1 MRQRDNV
8 TVEIH
13 GIEHEIPYYHRTVTL
28 DTCERRGEFL
38 LKVENLDTDLI
49 IEIARLSFFT
59 FLVETMYCTG

>member
-8 TVEIH
+8 TVKIC
-13 GIEHEIPYYHRTVTL
+13 GIEHEIPYYYRTVTMV
-28 DTCERRGEFL
+28 TGERRGEFL
-38 LKVENLDTDLI
+38 LKVENLDQDLI